1 MSGVDKADM
10 LLLLYKTKYR
20 SRKWYH
26 QVAFHLF
33 NSAVCNSWIIYQ
45 KLGGEKSLVE
55 FLVEICFSLMH
66 GTSSTTDS
74 EYDVCTE
81 VYRSMRS
88 ADIPREMPYDKFN
101 QWTVLFDTPNS
112 QRCKYKHCN
121 KKTKYQ
127 CTKCQVYLCVA
138 NNCYFRAFHGVE

>member
-26 QVAFHLF
+26 QVVFHLF

-45 KLGGEKSLVE
+45 KLGGEKNLVD

-88 ADIPREMPYDKFN
+88 ADIPREIRYDKFN

-127 CTKCQVYLCVA
+127 CTECQVYLCVA
-138 NNCYFRAFHGVE
+138 NNCCFRAFHGVE

>member
-1 MSGVDKADM
+1 M
-10 LLLLYKTKYR
+10 
-20 SRKWYH
+20 
-26 QVAFHLF
+26 
-33 NSAVCNSWIIYQ
+33 
-45 KLGGEKSLVE
+45 GGEKSLVD
-55 FLVEICFSLMH
+55 FLVEISFSLMH

-127 CTKCQVYLCVA
+127 WISMHKMSGLPVLQIIVVSE
-138 NNCYFRAFHGVE
+138 RSME